1 MKKFAHV
8 GVEPAGDLDATA
20 GILGSVLGGLVFIED
35 TRGRYGEYPVY
46 VVERD
51 GLRYAL
57 LGIPAPEDDLR
68 EDKTNDFEL
77 MVEPALP
84 QGDGAKTDI
93 SSDLILRINA
103 DGRLKCWSLE

>member
-1 MKKFAHV
+1 VA
-8 GVEPAGDLDATA
+8 
-20 GILGSVLGGLVFIED
+20 ED
-35 TRGRYGEYPVY
+35 E
-46 VVERD
+46 

-84 QGDGAKTDI
+84 MGSGAKADI
-93 SSDLILRINA
+93 SNDLISRISK
-103 DGRLKCWSLE
+103 DGRLRCWSLE